1 MLLYYIAV
9 MVERLPFSLAQWGV
23 VPRLALALAAIA
35 LVWLGIGA
43 VL

>member
-1 MLLYYIAV
+1 

-23 VPRLALALAAIA
+23 VQRLALALGAVV